1 LPYPEFWGVINS
13 ASIGDADSAERN
25 TPVDQVITTQ
35 QDVNFVWQADPFDSY
50 ARPIT
55 VTRTDGRG
63 NARTETTAY
72 SDNTTKWVLGQ
83 IASVTESSTGKAMVS
98 NTYDATTATLATA
111 SKFGKLQETHTYNA
125 DGTLWKRADAASQTT
140 TYTSYKAGIAQNTAY
155 PNSTSE
161 SVVVNAI
168 GLITSSTNGA
178 GYTTTYGYDAMGRL
192 SSVTPPAG
200 DTTVWNAYSL
210 PMVRVTSDEFGLAAG
225 HWRQTVSTGNGRSV
239 TYYDALWRPV
249 LTRAYDYSDE
259 ANTRSMV
266 LRRYDHNGNVTFE
279 SYPQRN
285 ISTIYDTLDGR
296 GASYDALGRVTQVVA
311 DSEIGDLYTSISY
324 DSDFRKSVT
333 NPRGAVVTSGYQTF
347 DTPSE
352 QALTSTVESYG
363 VGNTIVRDVFGKPL
377 SITRGNGIDQNVT
390 RRYVYDTYA
399 RLCKTIEPET
409 GATVQDYDTA
419 GNVAWRA
426 IGLALPGAASCDQAS
441 VAAAKKITYGYD
453 QRYWLKTTTYGDAS
467 PSISRTYHGD
477 GLPATVSSN
486 GTVWTY
492 TYNKRRLLT
501 KESLAYASKTYD
513 ITRGYDA
520 NGAPSQLTYP
530 GGSGTSIAYSPN
542 GLGQPTQVGSYA
554 VGVHHHPNGAVAYFD
569 YGNGVARTM
578 TQNKRGLP
586 DEVRDVGVLWD
597 DYSYDANGNVAGIT
611 DKQESVS
618 TRSMTY
624 DYLDRLATV
633 NAPAM
638 WGNMVIGT
646 DLLDNVNS
654 VSIPSGLTARTSVI
668 NYDAATNRVSSIT
681 GSAPAVSFA
690 YDSQGN
696 ITTRGTAGYVFD
708 QGNRLTSAT
717 GKASYVYDGLGRR
730 VKTTKTDGTNL
741 IHVYSQAGELLY
753 SSTAVGAATPV
764 ETLYVNLNG
773 HLLAEVGGA
782 YVHTDGLGS
791 PIARTNAARTVISR
805 TRYEPY
811 GLTASDATPTVGYTG
826 HVNDADTGL
835 VYMQQRYY
843 DPVAARFLSIDP
855 VVTDANTGTSFNRY
869 AYAANSPYKYTDPDG
884 RQERAAEGFGAAMA
898 RDPRSMEA
906 FAPAAAVV
914 TAVMAAP
921 VAFELGMAA
930 LTNPV
935 AVNSAVV
942 TLGEAVGVTGTAGVS
957 AVAGKEAV
965 AVAGKITGYTKH
977 GLNQAISRDGGRGV
991 SPTAILSAVKDPAK
1005 VTEQAG
1011 GKVAYTGKDAKVVL
1025 NGDGKVIT
1033 IIPKN
1038 SEASRDPNVK

>member
-1 LPYPEFWGVINS
+1 
-13 ASIGDADSAERN
+13 
-25 TPVDQVITTQ
+25 
-35 QDVNFVWQADPFDSY
+35 
-50 ARPIT
+50 
-55 VTRTDGRG
+55 
-63 NARTETTAY
+63 
-72 SDNTTKWVLGQ
+72 
-83 IASVTESSTGKAMVS
+83 M
-98 NTYDATTATLATA
+98 
-111 SKFGKLQETHTYNA
+111 
-125 DGTLWKRADAASQTT
+125 
-140 TYTSYKAGIAQNTAY
+140 
-155 PNSTSE
+155 
-161 SVVVNAI
+161 
-168 GLITSSTNGA
+168 
-178 GYTTTYGYDAMGRL
+178 
-192 SSVTPPAG
+192 
-200 DTTVWNAYSL
+200 
-210 PMVRVTSDEFGLAAG
+210 
-225 HWRQTVSTGNGRSV
+225 
-239 TYYDALWRPV
+239 
-249 LTRAYDYSDE
+249 
-259 ANTRSMV
+259 
-266 LRRYDHNGNVTFE
+266 
-279 SYPQRN
+279 
-285 ISTIYDTLDGR
+285 
-296 GASYDALGRVTQVVA
+296 
-311 DSEIGDLYTSISY
+311 
-324 DSDFRKSVT
+324 
-333 NPRGAVVTSGYQTF
+333 
-347 DTPSE
+347 
-352 QALTSTVESYG
+352 
-363 VGNTIVRDVFGKPL
+363 
-377 SITRGNGIDQNVT
+377 
-390 RRYVYDTYA
+390 
-399 RLCKTIEPET
+399 
-409 GATVQDYDTA
+409 
-419 GNVAWRA
+419 
-426 IGLALPGAASCDQAS
+426 
-441 VAAAKKITYGYD
+441 AAAKKITYGYD

-477 GLPATVSSN
+477 GLPATISSN

-513 ITRGYDA
+513 ITHGYDA

-638 WGNMVIGT
+638 WGNAVIGT
-646 DLLDNVNS
+646 DLLDNVS
-654 VSIPSGLTARTSVI
+654 AVTIPSGPTARTTAI
-668 NYDAATNRVSSIT
+668 NYDAATNRISSIT

-730 VKTTKTDGTNL
+730 VKTAKTDGTNL

-753 SSTAVGAATPV
+753 SSTAVGAATPA

-811 GLTASDATPTVGYTG
+811 GLTASGTTPTVGYTG

-855 VVTDANTGTSFNRY
+855 VTTDADTGGSFNRY
-869 AYAANSPYKYTDPDG
+869 AYAANSPYKYVDPDG
-884 RQERAAEGFGAAMA
+884 RAIETAIDVFSLGLSIAAYKSEPSLMNGLGLAY
-898 RDPRSMEA
+898 D
-906 FAPAAAVV
+906 AVA
-914 TAVMAAP
+914 TAVP
-921 VAFELGMAA
+921 FL
-930 LTNPV
+930 P
-935 AVNSAVV
+935 
-942 TLGEAVGVTGTAGVS
+942 AG
-957 AVAGKEAV
+957 AGIIRA
-965 AVAGKITGYTKH
+965 
-977 GLNQAISRDGGRGV
+977 GGRTADALAPTKRGV
-991 SPTAILSAVKDPAK
+991 ESEARVLNDIGEVKNTKTVGDDVKTIPDFRNTK
-1005 VTEQAG
+1005 EVGEI
-1011 GKVAYTGKDAKVVL
+1011 KDAKRVADSPQL
-1025 NGDGKVIT
+1025 RAQRDYAAATGRQHTVIT
-1033 IIPKN
+1033 GTNTKV
-1038 SEASRDPNVK
+1038 SKTVQEKSMVVRRDDLGPDK